1 MATDTKQI
9 LEKALVLT
17 PAERAA
23 LVDTLLASLDQPD
36 ARIDALWSKESE
48 ARLAAYEAGRM
59 RAVPA
64 EEVFAEFDE
73 L

>member
-9 LEKALVLT
+9 LEKALALS
-17 PAERAA
+17 PLERAA
-23 LVDTLLASLDQPD
+23 LVDSLLASLDQPD
-36 ARIDALWSKESE
+36 ARIDELWSKESE

>member
-9 LEKALVLT
+9 LEKALALS
-17 PAERAA
+17 PLERGA
-23 LVDTLLASLDQPD
+23 LVDSLLASLDQPD
-36 ARIDALWSKESE
+36 ARIDELWSKESE

-59 RAVPA
+59 RAFPA
-64 EEVFAEFDE
+64 EEVFAEFEE